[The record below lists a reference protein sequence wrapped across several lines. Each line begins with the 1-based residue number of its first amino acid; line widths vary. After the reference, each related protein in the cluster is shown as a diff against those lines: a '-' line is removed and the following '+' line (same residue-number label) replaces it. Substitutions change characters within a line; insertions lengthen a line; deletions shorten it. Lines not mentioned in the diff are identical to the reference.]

1 MKCKPQGSGVSV
13 VIAAAAAAAA
23 AAAEVVLVFCMCLGG
38 LVVVYTYIT
47 RADELASERRRFSR
61 QVIIRDF

>member
-13 VIAAAAAAAA
+13 VIAAAAAAAFV
-23 AAAEVVLVFCMCLGG
+23 EVVLVFCMCLGG